1 MSVFIIDHEFKTI
14 LNPDAVRLTD
24 QLSRI
29 SEEDLMYIILAYD
42 YTQSPYRMKPEDER
56 KNLARKKV
64 YGTMDRIPEKSVII
78 KSAIEEYKS
87 LIFDVRRETIDNYK
101 EKIIRLQKQSLM
113 KDIDTAKLKEVDI
126 GIQFL
131 MKRIVELESEIFI
144 DEKFDFT
151 VKGGKKIS
159 FVEKWQMNMKRYRAH
174 RMDY

>member
-1 MSVFIIDHEFKTI
+1 
-14 LNPDAVRLTD
+14 
-24 QLSRI
+24 
-29 SEEDLMYIILAYD
+29 
-42 YTQSPYRMKPEDER
+42 MKPEEER
-56 KNLARKKV
+56 KNLAKKRV
-64 YGTMDRIPEKSVII
+64 YGTMDKVPEKSVII

-101 EKIIRLQKQSLM
+101 EKIVRLQKESLM
-113 KDIDTAKLKEVDI
+113 KDLDTPKLKEIDT

-131 MKRIVELESEIFI
+131 QKRIIELESEIFI

-174 RMDY
+174 KMDY